1 MKLLLLTFLVVS
13 QSQWINTYEAFVE
26 DSLTTLDGWVIQNQ
40 FQATSDI
47 ITKCNEKTIIGGLK
61 TFGLKTTATKFIKLP
76 PHYKLKFNIQLWKL
90 GEWEKEV
97 FSIYIDGVPWEM
109 KWGFTEGGIRLCG
122 GPESKHSDKIFDIEF
137 EIAHNS
143 PTVTIILATNQQG
156 QADIQAWG
164 FRQVKVSFFACPS
177 ECGICHNDKA
187 EDCKNWNQEAL
198 SWFHID
204 TKLEGWQLENGKD
217 KGYECS
223 GIVIFGGYENVGAKS
238 TLSNSFISIAPHYKI
253 MIKFTFWKID
263 LWDNDEFYIKIDD
276 KEVRKIAFQTT
287 DGIELCGVKSN
298 NPGYGEKIV
307 AIEVIQKH
315 SEPTLK
321 ISFSSSL
328 SKDLNQQ
335 SWGIRDFFL
344 FAAQCTKFCD
354 ECVGNAENE
363 CTKCHSTHTLSNG
376 KCLNKNEW
384 YVASKEFFEEESFK
398 KVEGWNFQ
406 ELDSV
411 SPNPP
416 ITKCSDLNLI
426 GGYQSFGKKTTV
438 SKKFILP
445 KHDYIRVK
453 IIIYKID
460 NWDGE
465 ELTIFI
471 DNNELWTQFLGW
483 NDPAQSD
490 ICGNK
495 SNNWKERIM
504 KVDKILTH
512 SSAEL
517 QLDFRSTLQKEANEA
532 SWGFREFQL
541 LYSPLNECIEV
552 FSECNY
558 KGLQERICE
567 NTESLTQSKIQFD
580 IKSIKIPEGMK
591 ITGYR
596 NLGFKGDK
604 VEYETNQECLDTIE
618 FSFIEK
624 QLIGNM
630 KYIHK

>member
-13 QSQWINTYEAFVE
+13 LSQWINSYEAFVD
-26 DSLTTLDGWVIQNQ
+26 DSFSDLDGWLIQNQ

-61 TFGLKTTATKFIKLP
+61 TFGQKTTATKFIKLA
-76 PHYKLKFNIQLWKL
+76 PHYKLKLNFQLWKL
-90 GEWEKEV
+90 GEWENNI

-109 KWGFTEGGIRLCG
+109 KWGYIDGGIRLCG
-122 GPESKHSDKIFDIEF
+122 GQESKHSDKIFDIEF
-137 EIAHNS
+137 EIVHNS
-143 PTVTIILATNQQG
+143 PTLTIILSSNQQG
-156 QADIQAWG
+156 QADIQSWG
-164 FRQVKVSFFACPS
+164 FRQVKIQLLSCPS
-177 ECGICHNDKA
+177 QCGICHNDNVQ
-187 EDCKNWNQEAL
+187 ECQNWNQEAL

-204 TKLEGWQLENGKD
+204 TKLEGWILENGKE
-217 KGYECS
+217 KAYECS
-223 GIVIFGGYENVGAKS
+223 GIVIFGGYENFGVKS
-238 TLSNSFISIAPHYKI
+238 TLSKSFINIAPHYKI

-276 KEVRKIAFQTT
+276 KEIKKIAFQKT
-287 DGIELCGVKSN
+287 DGIELCGKSN
-298 NPGYGEKIV
+298 TSGYGEKIV
-307 AIEVIQKH
+307 AVEILQKH
-315 SEPTLK
+315 SNPSIK

-328 SKDLNQQ
+328 TKDSNIQ

-344 FAAQCTKFCD
+344 FSAQCTKFCD

-363 CTKCHSTHTLSNG
+363 CTKCHPTHTLSNG

-384 YVASKEFFEEESFK
+384 YISSKEFFDQESFQK
-398 KVEGWNFQ
+398 IEGWNFQ
-406 ELDSV
+406 EIDPNG
-411 SPNPP
+411 PNPP
-416 ITKCSDLNLI
+416 ITKCFDMYLI

-438 SKKFILP
+438 TKKFTLP
-445 KHDYIRVK
+445 KHDYIR
-453 IIIYKID
+453 IIVTIYKID

-465 ELTIFI
+465 ELSIFI
-471 DNNELWTQFLGW
+471 NQEEQWTQFLGW
-483 NDPAQSD
+483 NDPPQTD
-490 ICGNK
+490 ICGNQN
-495 SNNWKERIM
+495 NNWKERII
-504 KVDKILTH
+504 KIDKIITH
-512 SSAEL
+512 TSPEL
-517 QLDFRSTLQKEANEA
+517 IFDIRSTLQKEANEA
-532 SWGFREFQL
+532 SWGFREFLL
-541 LYSPLNECIEV
+541 LYSPLKECIQV

-558 KGLQERICE
+558 KGLSQNICD
-567 NTESLTQSKIQFD
+567 NLDSLTNAKIEFD

-604 VEYETNQECLDTIE
+604 VEYETNQECLDIIE